1 MQKWPGVSEEFQY
14 ANHIAIA
21 NTKTIY
27 MLQGSKRSE
36 QDCSL
41 HNPQE
46 FRLVVTSKL
55 HLNRAGFTEE

>member
-1 MQKWPGVSEEFQY
+1 MISKEFQY
-14 ANHIAIA
+14 ANNIAIA

-27 MLQGSKRSE
+27 MLQGSKKNE

-46 FRLVVTSKL
+46 LRPVVTSKL
-55 HLNRAGFTEE
+55 HLNGTGITEE

>member
-1 MQKWPGVSEEFQY
+1 MQKWPRVSEEFQY

-27 MLQGSKRSE
+27 MLQGSKSE
-36 QDCSL
+36 QDYSL

-46 FRLVVTSKL
+46 FRPVVTSKL
-55 HLNRAGFTEE
+55 HLNGTGITEE